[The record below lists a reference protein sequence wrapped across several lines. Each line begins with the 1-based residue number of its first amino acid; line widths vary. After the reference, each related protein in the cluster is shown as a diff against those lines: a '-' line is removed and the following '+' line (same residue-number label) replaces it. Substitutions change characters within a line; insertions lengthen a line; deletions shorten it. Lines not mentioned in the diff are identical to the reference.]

1 TTCGEEP
8 KSINKNALLAAFLGT
23 PATRSLLGR
32 EGRCDR
38 LDRAGRRGLRR
49 LGLQWL
55 SLSGCQPTIT
65 PPRGPGPKGN
75 GSAGAAAPICRFLSK
90 NTLLFNVRQKTMI
103 IIIARGGALSNSLI
117 LLRTAVG
124 SGRRWI
130 AVASSNEPSAGL
142 PQAPAGWP
150 RARRRPAGKTGAE
163 MESSCEP
170 RNFCLLEE
178 KMK

>member
-1 TTCGEEP
+1 MM
-8 KSINKNALLAAFLGT
+8 IL

-65 PPRGPGPKGN
+65 PPRGPEPKGN

-90 NTLLFNVRQKTMI
+90 INQYLMSDKKIKQ
-103 IIIARGGALSNSLI
+103 
-117 LLRTAVG
+117 
-124 SGRRWI
+124 
-130 AVASSNEPSAGL
+130 
-142 PQAPAGWP
+142 
-150 RARRRPAGKTGAE
+150 
-163 MESSCEP
+163 
-170 RNFCLLEE
+170 
-178 KMK
+178 

>member
-1 TTCGEEP
+1 MNFDTLFQNP
-8 KSINKNALLAAFLGT
+8 PFISKIVKSINKNALLAAFLGT

-75 GSAGAAAPICRFLSK
+75 GSAGAAAPICRYSSK
-90 NTLLFNVRQKTMI
+90 NKPIFNVRQKIIQI
-103 IIIARGGALSNSLI
+103 IIHRGGALIRFSSQ
-117 LLRTAVG
+117 LRTAAG
-124 SGRRWI
+124 SG
-130 AVASSNEPSAGL
+130 
-142 PQAPAGWP
+142 
-150 RARRRPAGKTGAE
+150 GKLDYE
-163 MESSCEP
+163 
-170 RNFCLLEE
+170 RLL
-178 KMK
+178 

>member
-1 TTCGEEP
+1 MEFDILFQNP
-8 KSINKNALLAAFLGT
+8 SFISKIIKSTNKNAFLTTSPKT

-49 LGLQWL
+49 LSFQWL

-75 GSAGAAAPICRFLSK
+75 GSAGAAAPICRLLLK
-90 NTLLFNVRQKTMI
+90 NVFVFNVRQKI
-103 IIIARGGALSNSLI
+103 INAIIDSGGALSNSLI
-117 LLRTAVG
+117 LLRTSAG
-124 SGRRWI
+124 SGRFWI
-130 AVASSNEPSAGL
+130 ASSFSERLSAGL

-150 RARRRPAGKTGAE
+150 KARRRPAGKTGAD
-163 MESSCEP
+163 
-170 RNFCLLEE
+170 F
-178 KMK
+178 